1 MRVAGRFCIGRELF
15 STRGKNGLVR
25 FLIVVLLLGCRHVVH
40 DPPTTPGPAIR
51 AEAEVKLEGM
61 DAECAGLVAALD
73 TYGKCPNLEDPDR
86 EWAHSTIE
94 YAEQTFA
101 AGKKANPDEP
111 SQHAIALACHRA
123 ALSIQFATQRC
134 QAGKRPKVD

>member
-1 MRVAGRFCIGRELF
+1 MRFWIAIL
-15 STRGKNGLVR
+15 LV
-25 FLIVVLLLGCRHVVH
+25 GCRHIVR
-40 DPPTTPGPAIR
+40 DPEVTPGPAIR
-51 AEAEVKLEGM
+51 AEADVELAGM
-61 DAECAGLVAALD
+61 DAECAGLTAALD
-73 TYGKCPNLEDPDR
+73 TYGKCPNLEETDR
-86 EWAHSTIE
+86 AWARDTIE

-123 ALSIQFATQRC
+123 MVSMQFATQRC